1 MSNKLK
7 LFDLEGNQ
15 SKIVAVVDGDKSKVA
30 VVEELLRNLQCVTGQ
45 TIRCM
50 EFFPHIYKPDTKC
63 HAVCIKIDDEGK
75 WRFSMYAN
83 DHIAYPRD
91 IKSGVALEVSFE
103 ALVSRL
109 QGQVEI
115 WRSGL

>member
-30 VVEELLRNLQCVTGQ
+30 VVEELLRNLQLVTGQ
-45 TIRCM
+45 NIRGM
-50 EFFPHIYKPDTKC
+50 GLFREMYKPDTKC
-63 HAVCIKIDDEGK
+63 HAVCIKLDNEGM
-75 WRFSMYAN
+75 WRFSFYRS
-83 DHIAYPRD
+83 DLIAYPRD